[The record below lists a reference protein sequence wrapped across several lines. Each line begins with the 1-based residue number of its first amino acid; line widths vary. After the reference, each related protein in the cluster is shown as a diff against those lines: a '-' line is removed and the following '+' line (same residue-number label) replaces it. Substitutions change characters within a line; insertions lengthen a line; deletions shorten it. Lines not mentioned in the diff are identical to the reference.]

1 MAAKLVKTMGD
12 LDDEPGREGVEGEE
26 DLDAVDVDII
36 HETVVAAS
44 DWTTQT
50 ILSQLDQG
58 NIDINPAFQR
68 RDAWR
73 PARKSRFIESLVL
86 GLPIPQLVLAEN
98 KKKKGTFIVID
109 GKQRLLSLRQFAARP
124 GDGYDELR
132 LTGLEQRKDLSGR
145 TFAELKGS
153 KRFAEDLAAFQNQTI
168 RTVVVKNWSD
178 ESVLYLIFLRLNTSS
193 VPLSPQELRQALHP
207 GPFLSFVDEKSGKIE
222 GFKTI
227 LRLTRPDFRMRD
239 AELMVRYYAFVNFL
253 SEYNG
258 NLKSF
263 LDSTCERL
271 NRKWEDE
278 QDAIVAQVHDL
289 EAAFETTFRIF
300 TEKNAFRKWDPEQDE
315 YERRFNRAVFD
326 VMVFYFSQAQ
336 VRKKTKGNE
345 VKIENDFK
353 KLCEQ
358 NPTFTRSIETTTK
371 SLDATVS
378 RLSIWG
384 KVLSK
389 RLKLDLEV
397 PKLEENRITIG

>member
-1 MAAKLVKTMGD
+1 MAAKREKAIGD
-12 LDDEPGREGVEGEE
+12 FDDELGREGVEGEE
-26 DLDAVDVDII
+26 DLDAVDVDVI

-73 PARKSRFIESLVL
+73 PPRKSRFIESLVL

-109 GKQRLLSLRQFAARP
+109 GKQRLLSLRQFVAKP

-145 TFAELKGS
+145 TFAELKSS

-168 RTVVVKNWSD
+168 RTVVVKNWPN

-207 GPFLSFVDEKSGKIE
+207 GPFLSFVDDKSGKIE
-222 GFKTI
+222 GFKKI
-227 LRLTRPDFRMRD
+227 LGLTRPDFRMRD
-239 AELMVRYYAFVNFL
+239 AELMVRFYAFVNFL
-253 SEYNG
+253 TDYNG

-263 LDSTCERL
+263 LDSTCKRL
-271 NRKWEDE
+271 NQKWEHE
-278 QDAIVAQVHDL
+278 EDAIVAQVEDL
-289 EAAFETTFRIF
+289 EAAIETTFQVF
-300 TEKNAFRKWDPEQDE
+300 SEKNAFRKWDAEQKE

-326 VMVFYFSQAQ
+326 AMVFYFSQAR
-336 VRKKTKGNE
+336 VRKKIRGNE
-345 VKIENDFK
+345 GKIEGDFK

-358 NPTFTRSIETTTK
+358 NLSFIRSIETTTK
-371 SLDATVS
+371 SLEATVS

-384 KVLSK
+384 RVLSK
-389 RLKLDLEV
+389 RLGLELEL
-397 PKLEENRITIG
+397 PKLEENRITVG